1 MPVSGRCPAR
11 KARNP
16 RDRRRR
22 QRGRDGAPRRAR
34 DGVEAAVVQCHD
46 DPFGTPVSCRERS
59 AITGSE
65 PVGTSI
71 SVLAKRMLLYLG
83 ELEEEPIPRSTTA
96 TLRAT
101 PLFINT
107 VSLQLGNTKI
117 QLRALWDGGAT
128 DSIIHSPKALNYF
141 AKDITPAMVTLAGYS
156 ETDEHDE
163 PQLAEGQILPTL
175 HVLSE
180 EDTISIQHPFLLA
193 RISSLYD
200 ILIGRDLMVR
210 LRAVEDYE
218 RRIITLH
225 PPAGKMVSIIPDV
238 QLGST
243 NSITSKTEQQL
254 CNSILFE
261 GVEVDV
267 GILEPSQHDRFHALL
282 TK

>member
-1 MPVSGRCPAR
+1 MAQSQ
-11 KARNP
+11 
-16 RDRRRR
+16 D
-22 QRGRDGAPRRAR
+22 GRDTVQEWVHKPKEKKPRKEKERKTKEKGYPPLGLGLHGKYPQPRPNWNCTAFYFLN
-34 DGVEAAVVQCHD
+34 VELDQ
-46 DPFGTPVSCRERS
+46 T
-59 AITGSE
+59 
-65 PVGTSI
+65 
-71 SVLAKRMLLYLG
+71 MLNFVNRGHLS

-107 VSLQLGNTKI
+107 VSLQLGSTKI

-128 DSIIHSPKALNYF
+128 DSIIHSPKALKYF

-180 EDTISIQHPFLLA
+180 EDTILIQHPFLLA

-225 PPAGKMVSIIPDV
+225 PPAGKKVSIIPDV
-238 QLGST
+238 LLGST
-243 NSITSKTEQQL
+243 NSMS
-254 CNSILFE
+254 S
-261 GVEVDV
+261 
-267 GILEPSQHDRFHALL
+267 L
-282 TK
+282 TKVSM